1 MTKEE
6 KQTISLLSFS
16 HFFCHVAILAF
27 PAILIL
33 LKNKFHVS
41 YVTLG
46 IVAGTYLFLFG
57 GGSLPIGF
65 VADKVSKKFILRLY
79 LIGMSIVSFLAALSG
94 NFYMFS
100 FFIILMGLI
109 GSIYHPVGLSIMSY
123 VGSDKLKGFAIHGV
137 AGTMGVAVSAGF
149 AGMLG
154 YFYGYSAPYL
164 VLGIIFLFIF
174 IYSFFLK
181 FDFTSSELNRSLK
194 NFNKSRAQSDPNKN
208 IKEKNGVKDI
218 KDNRRFSKLSVFI
231 KDFFHKNLILILV
244 AEFLNGFVFQG
255 VFSFLPAYAG
265 MELKN
270 FLFFNDQPAAA
281 GGFFVT
287 IALLIGVVFQYSS
300 TYITKRFRPQHAFSF
315 LIAASGSFLIVASLS
330 HNFMLFFSILFFAAF
345 NFSLNPISNLMVTLN
360 TSEYYRATAY
370 GIFFFSGFGIGSIA
384 APIGGIIAHN
394 YTLSDVF
401 LFYGLVMMVSFILS
415 NNIKSQAFPA

>member
-16 HFFCHVAILAF
+16 HFFCHVAILAY

-46 IVAGTYLFLFG
+46 IVAGVYLFLFG

-65 VADKVSKKFILRLY
+65 IADKINKKLILRLY
-79 LIGMSIVSFLAALSG
+79 LIGMSIVSFFAALPG
-94 NFYMFS
+94 NFYVFS

-137 AGTMGVAVSAGF
+137 AGTTGVALSASF
-149 AGMLG
+149 AGILG
-154 YFYGYSAPYL
+154 YFYGYFAPYL

-174 IYSFFLK
+174 IYSFFLR
-181 FDFTSSELNRSLK
+181 FDFTSAELNKNLK
-194 NFNKSRAQSDPNKN
+194 NFNK
-208 IKEKNGVKDI
+208 GHV
-218 KDNRRFSKLSVFI
+218 SKLSDFI
-231 KDFFHKNLILILV
+231 KDFFHKNLILIFI

-265 MELKN
+265 TELKN
-270 FLFFNDQPAAA
+270 FLFFHNQEAAA

-287 IALLIGVVFQYSS
+287 IALATGVAFQYLS
-300 TYITKRFRPQHAFSF
+300 TYITKKFYPRHVFSF
-315 LIAASGSFLIVASLS
+315 LIVASGSFLIVASLS
-330 HNFMLFFSILFFAAF
+330 HDFILFFSILFFAAF

-360 TSEYYRATAY
+360 TNEYYRATAY
-370 GIFFFSGFGIGSIA
+370 GIFFFSAFGIGSIA

-394 YTLSDVF
+394 YALNDVF
-401 LFYGLVMMVSFILS
+401 LLYGLVMMASFILS
-415 NNIKSQAFPA
+415 NNIKDWVSSA